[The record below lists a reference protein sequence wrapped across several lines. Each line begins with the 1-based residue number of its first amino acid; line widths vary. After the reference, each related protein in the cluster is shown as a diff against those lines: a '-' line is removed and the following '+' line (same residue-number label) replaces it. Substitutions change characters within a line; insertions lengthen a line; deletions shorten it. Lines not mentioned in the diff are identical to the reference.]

1 LRMLLLDY
9 MGTGKEVDNF
19 TDALALLEKG
29 GQGANKVLGE
39 AATITNTLKYG
50 MEEGREAI
58 GRYYNDWL
66 VWLVK
71 VGAEIA
77 KIGADIFAMSPAFK
91 LIQAVMN
98 AGGNRD
104 PLGREATPIFDWRS
118 LVSQTGPPAPG
129 GVTPPAPWESDK
141 AGRKAA
147 PEALKMIDN
156 YDKTIAALTE
166 DEEKRLKEL
175 DEAWLASTA
184 TWREGIDKTAD
195 SLGYLLIDLPFK
207 GKDAW
212 RSFIDSMLSML
223 RELAAEFIST
233 TLKAQGLAWLKQAT
247 GGGGG
252 RGYEESPGFVG
263 PHSSSWGGPRPI
275 GPGMGGGMQ
284 PVYVN
289 VSGSLTKYAEFK
301 IVSTGLK
308 QGRQAGF

>member
-1 LRMLLLDY
+1 
-9 MGTGKEVDNF
+9 
-19 TDALALLEKG
+19 
-29 GQGANKVLGE
+29 
-39 AATITNTLKYG
+39 
-50 MEEGREAI
+50 
-58 GRYYNDWL
+58 
-66 VWLVK
+66 
-71 VGAEIA
+71 
-77 KIGADIFAMSPAFK
+77 
-91 LIQAVMN
+91 
-98 AGGNRD
+98 
-104 PLGREATPIFDWRS
+104 
-118 LVSQTGPPAPG
+118 
-129 GVTPPAPWESDK
+129 
-141 AGRKAA
+141 
-147 PEALKMIDN
+147 MIDN